1 MRFIFVKELIKKAR
15 KNKNIYLITSDLGYR
30 AFEDYKKEFP
40 KRFINVGVAENNMI
54 GVATGLALTGKKVF
68 VYSILPFLIF
78 RSLEQIRN
86 NICHNNLDVKL
97 IGAGGSFSYGY
108 QGISHNTSE
117 DISIMKSLPNLTI
130 FNPGS
135 KTEVKFALSEM
146 FKSKSPCLARLGK
159 VPGIDFNKKRLVIK
173 KNEGVVLKKGSDLTI
188 ITSGN
193 ILENVYKTI
202 IKLENEKFKITL
214 ISCPII
220 KPLSRKFIIKSIKT
234 KKIVTIEENTEI
246 NGLGYFIAN
255 CLINEKRK
263 YNFKNISLKDIIHD
277 KIGTQD
283 YLRDINNLSEIK
295 LYNVLIKFLKYGK

>member
-30 AFEDYKKEFP
+30 AFEGFKKEFP
-40 KRFINVGVAENNMI
+40 QRFINVGVAENNMI

-108 QGISHNTSE
+108 QGVSHNTSE
-117 DISIMKSLPNLTI
+117 DISIMKSLPNLKI

-135 KTEVKFALSEM
+135 KTEVKIVLSQM
-146 FKSKSPCLARLGK
+146 FKTKSPCLARLGK
-159 VPGIDFNKKRLVIK
+159 APIIDFYKKKFLFK
-173 KNEGVVLKKGSDLTI
+173 DNEGTILQKGKDLTVF
-188 ITSGN
+188 TSGN
-193 ILENVYKTI
+193 ILENVYKTVK
-202 IKLENEKFKITL
+202 KLEKEKYKICL
-214 ISCPII
+214 ISCPVV
-220 KPLSRKFIIKSIKT
+220 KPLSKNFIIKNIKT
-234 KKIVTIEENTEI
+234 KKIMSIEENTEI
-246 NGLGYFIAN
+246 NGLGYYISN
-255 CLINEKRK
+255 CLINENKRI
-263 YNFKNISLKDIIHD
+263 NFKNIALKDIVHN

-283 YLRDINNLSEIK
+283 YLRDINSLSVLK
-295 LYNVLIKFLKYGK
+295 LYKLLKNFIKNGK